1 MSFANW
7 ISNASGEIKT
17 QNVVKITYVNRKYK
31 ENFVFK
37 MNLLEFFQFARE
49 LGVQK
54 LGLILEIYK
63 ILTNY
68 RVQIR

>member
-17 QNVVKITYVNRKYK
+17 QNVVKITYVNRRYK

-37 MNLLEFFQFARE
+37 MNLLEFFQIARE